1 MKTGELIKYHRK
13 RLDMTQEE
21 LGAKLGVNKAAVQK
35 WESGAVR
42 NIKKDN
48 LKELARL
55 FQINLAALLEM
66 EESLSSESLRQ
77 FASWDTTFNNGA
89 TLTSEAKVIEQIQ
102 IKYGDDILSLLQAF
116 NSLNDMGRKKAIEN
130 ISDLA
135 AIPKYV
141 GLFRAPV
148 DVLGAP
154 EGPEIAAVE

>member
-1 MKTGELIKYHRK
+1 
-13 RLDMTQEE
+13 MTQEE

-77 FASWDTTFNNGA
+77 FANWDTTFNNGA

-102 IKYGDDILSLLQAF
+102 SKYGDDILHLLHAF
-116 NSLNDMGRKKAIEN
+116 NSLNDLGRKKALEN
-130 ISDLA
+130 IGDLA

-141 GLFRAPV
+141 GLFRAPA
-148 DVLGAP
+148 DVP
-154 EGPEIAAVE
+154 ETQAEPELAVAEA